1 MHWSLPPLN
10 ALRAFEACA
19 RLESV
24 SRSAE
29 ELHVTHSAVSRQI
42 RLLEEHFGLA
52 LFVREGRGLRLT
64 PAGQRLRDATGGAF
78 SQIDEVARELRRG
91 NARQTLVLGCPGS
104 LLARWM
110 IPRLEPLAQ
119 ALPTLTLHLS
129 AQEGGFDPQLSGVDA
144 ALMIAAPPW
153 PASWQVHTLGVE
165 RIGPVLSPQHP
176 AADVLRNQPAEALLG
191 MPLLHT
197 LSRPQA
203 WREWSDALGLPAGG
217 LRTGTGFEHLYYLLE
232 AAVSGLGVAIA
243 PQQLVEGDIASGRL
257 LAPWGFVDTPGQWML
272 CTRAT
277 NPHPQAQ
284 ALADWLRQALR
295 QADQTTTSDQGRVVT
310 GVVMGVP

>member
-1 MHWSLPPLN
+1 MHWNLPPLN

-19 RLESV
+19 RLQSV

-42 RLLEEHFGLA
+42 RLLEDHFGLA

-78 SQIDEVARELRRG
+78 SQIDEIARELRRG
-91 NARQTLVLGCPGS
+91 QGRQTLVLGCPGS

-129 AQEGGFDPQLSGVDA
+129 AHEGAFDASLNGVDA
-144 ALMIAAPPW
+144 ALMIASPPW
-153 PASWQVHTLGVE
+153 PASWQVYPLATE

-176 AADVLRNQPAEALLG
+176 AAADLACRPVEALLG
-191 MPLLHT
+191 IPLLHT

-203 WREWSDALGLPAGG
+203 WREWAAAVGLPAGV
-217 LRTGTGFEHLYYLLE
+217 LQAGTGFEHLYYLLE

-243 PQQLVEGDIASGRL
+243 PQPLVEGDIASGRL
-257 LAPWGFVDTPGQWML
+257 LAPWGFVDTPGEWVL
-272 CTRAT
+272 CTRAA

-284 ALADWLRQALR
+284 GLADWLRQALQPPDSR
-295 QADQTTTSDQGRVVT
+295 
-310 GVVMGVP
+310 